1 MHLEEN
7 QGGENAED
15 MGEKSP
21 AVLGAGGS
29 VSNNGN
35 PSLGS
40 GESDAVQDVSS
51 GPSASDFDGRQ
62 EEGDGLSGGVG
73 DSSLEGHDTVD
84 GKGDGIGVSVV
95 DTGDVGTSLG
105 EPSSSRTHVYGGK
118 AGGPSDA
125 QSRNI
130 GSSSS
135 SSGAGASG
143 GVGGSVPGSGGP
155 LYLPW
160 GARKDRGAAG
170 PGAGLLGPTDMDARP
185 GEFVMRTLFAE
196 FTVQAERKIEAVM
209 SEPSERPISKS
220 LQRGEDPQF
229 DQLLCAFGS
238 VAEHCL
244 PSLLRA
250 LFAWYDRQIGTP
262 LEFQQFRS
270 HQHHHRTPASAL
282 LSSLPISTSS
292 SGCGGSGMNS
302 SSSLGSPVPGATGA
316 GSNSGSASG
325 ASSSSTPVASSSS
338 PGPHH
343 QQETGVLKKGGR
355 ISGSSVIGGLSVSL
369 GDSSLGDKAS
379 GSGSSGVGGVSA
391 LVGVVGGVSDK
402 NLGDKLDSGGSGGS
416 SSSASTIVAC
426 GGSSGGAT
434 AHGGVEDEQRRTL
447 AVEFLFCLA
456 LIEVLKQLPFHP
468 GQDDLVAHIE
478 NLSFAHFKYREGLQS
493 GPNAGNIHMIAD
505 LYAEVIGGLAQSR
518 FNSVRKRFMTELG
531 ELRAREPGPHTTQS
545 IISLLMGMKFFRVKM
560 APIEEFEASFQ
571 FMQECAQYFLE
582 VKDKDIKHALAG
594 LFVEILVPVAAA
606 VKNEVNVPCLKN
618 FVEMLYVTTL
628 DMCTKS
634 KHRLA
639 LFPLVTCLLCVS
651 QKASFLQNW
660 HVFLAVCLSHLKNR
674 DPKMSRVALESLYRL
689 LWVYMIRIKCESN
702 SATQSRLLSIVHSL
716 FPKGSKAVV
725 PRDTPLNIFVKII
738 QFIAQE
744 RLDFA
749 MREIVLDLLCVSR
762 PVKVIMAPERMSVG
776 LRAFLV
782 VADSLQQKEGE
793 PPMPRS
799 LGVLPSGNTLRIK
812 KTFLNKMLT
821 EETARSIGMSSYFP
835 YVRRI
840 FDDILRALDL
850 QFGRP
855 LMMTNTQNVNK
866 EPDEMMSGERKPRID
881 LFRTCVAAVPRLIP
895 DGMSSPDLVDLL
907 SRLTTHLDAELAS
920 LAFHSLQT
928 LVMDFPDWRH
938 HVICGFIQFLVRDV
952 LDTFPQ
958 LLDNGI
964 RMLLQLLVCWKN
976 ALIGATVSSSQQQS
990 SGPRVM
996 QRDASKQARLDHVPP
1011 KQENPVLSVGCG
1023 VFHFVEGFALV
1034 MLCQC
1039 RPTPRRLV
1047 VPILREAK
1055 ALVKITGCSSD
1066 EEAVIDV
1073 IDRCCPKLVE
1083 SILSLLPPAE
1093 KTAALTAP
1101 CVDLQWLT
1109 ERSSSIWTAG
1119 IQEEGQPKVAGSGT
1133 SSSQMDVN
1141 SDPWFACLMGFLVSR
1156 GVGVLPTGVGGLLW
1170 QCPSAVSYSWPVA
1183 FSRLHS
1189 LFTVVDPSPVSD
1201 NRASLL
1207 RSSAAVKKPAS
1218 ERDVHMIAWRYLAAF
1233 AFRVVPPQPS
1243 AAATAAAMRS
1253 ASPDL
1258 SLSSSP
1264 DSLTSDRG
1272 DSKSPAV
1279 VSSGVDRS
1287 GVTAVN
1293 MVTGFGFGVA
1303 NSSTPG
1309 ITPSSIM
1316 GATSPPSSLYK
1327 LVIPL
1332 LRYEA
1337 TDVRDAAVNAIGRV
1351 NPEALKD
1358 VMEELVP
1365 CIREV
1370 VDRKQENMR
1379 RRRRRDALRLQLVR
1393 VLELIAE
1400 NATFGLSP
1408 CVLDRDTHSLHPTF
1422 VEYVEGARQF
1432 LEAEEV
1438 KEGASLSSYS
1448 SSSSSLLRL
1457 HFCNFVRKMIRSFP
1471 LERRHTLLKRDLRR
1485 NLFSLF
1491 SAWSGRYGCS
1501 MSGSSTGGYSAGM
1514 SMSLYGYGFGPS
1526 SSGAPGSEGS
1536 SHLLSSSNV
1545 SASGGGAGGAGGM
1558 GSGPHGNSSSHGS
1571 ASESC
1576 TELQLSALQAMSAL
1590 LCCGPCF
1597 DPKGL
1602 CEEGG
1607 YFYPWLDLLLHSRD
1621 EKVYGVGCE
1630 TVVLLLECNPD
1641 IGALLDW
1648 AVDRC
1653 YTAPP
1658 RVADACFLALAT
1670 IFSLREYPCDHYT
1683 GIINVT
1689 LLSTGC
1695 PRAPVHETALQLLQL
1710 LDQRFFG
1717 DLTPPIPSASSSGSA
1732 AASSTA
1738 GTSTLTS
1745 SDVQAP
1751 GSGATLPVPGGEA
1764 DVDGEKGRGTLDVL
1778 LSTTYCR
1785 SQMYLSRQL
1794 SHLHPELTMPMF
1806 SEITHRFQTARPEV
1820 RQLLLQYLLPW
1831 LHNMELVDPHVPP
1844 PNPLAYLQ
1852 HCGSSENN
1860 RREGWGSAEATEMV
1874 LNNLFYITAKFGDEH
1889 PKEVEEVW
1897 ATLCTAWPNNLK
1909 VIIRYLLIVSG
1920 MAPHQ
1925 LLPYAKRVVVSLA
1938 HARPERLL
1946 EELLGELQ
1954 AVETLSWLIER
1965 TQTPPFYRLTS
1976 LARKA
1981 SSSQSEHGGNIAS
1994 VAPQS
1999 SANTHHGSLHP
2010 SSSGMAPSGGGA
2022 ASGRGGAHATAAPSS
2037 TGGSGGDKAGGGVTI
2052 RSHGPE
2058 EKGMIHTKRHSAE
2071 EHSKSGASKSDS
2083 ALRALA
2089 GLAGPLLFSSGSTS
2103 AASSGA
2109 SGPPVSSSPST
2120 STTTLSSTPS
2130 SLSTPSSAPPPPPPP
2145 PMSPANTKT
2154 RTASGPA
2161 AILIDEASA
2170 GRPISPLDSE
2180 LTPTEEGNVQF
2191 PSQQSSAQQSSQN
2204 DSKQVGASGQPAGAS
2219 SGQSQGQSS
2228 SGPQGGMELP
2238 PPPQPHPLPMPEYG
2252 GFFAPLTEY
2261 LPDASQPISGFHR
2274 CNVAVML
2281 LSDVVVE
2288 GLPGIDWT
2296 PHLPLI
2302 LHILFLGMDHA
2313 RPLVHSHC
2321 RRLLLRLLIVL
2332 SAHGDHLTVARVLLL
2347 SSTALPS
2354 SSPFPS
2360 ASSGNQQPSSS
2371 SSSPPPSPMTC
2382 VSPYTSSSI
2391 FSSMPQAHFAS
2402 ALSSHTHPLT
2412 TPHTTSLFGSSGTS
2426 SSSSHYHRHAM
2437 PPAPPPLL
2445 VLSHNF
2451 TEPEALFDSY
2461 LQGPAPDDAATQQN
2475 PENGTTVSPSHPPPV
2490 IITSEDGGRNIGR
2503 ERIGDGNQMQQHS
2516 LPKPGPNMPISDV
2529 IKSMIAFLASR
2540 EHQPLWN
2547 YEDITAKVWNVH
2559 SAEQLDCFL
2568 QHVLRIFSASLAL
2581 PPSGQPMQSLAY
2593 QWANTALHLGLS
2605 CSSRH
2610 YAGRSLQV
2618 FRALRVPINLRML
2631 TDILS
2636 RLVETVAEQAEDMQ
2650 GYVTELL
2657 LTLEASVECLGE
2669 WDPRPLDHARD
2680 LFKSTPN
2687 LNNSCSTT
2695 TTSPCSSPCPSPS
2708 CSSASSSTSTLASTV
2723 QNNSGSTGC
2732 RRAGHGASSSSI
2744 QNAQLGHTRSTSF
2757 SVPYPSK
2764 RGGNS
2769 SHAADSKDPPSAGQ
2783 NQSHPP
2789 PAPSS
2794 GASSSIGSI
2803 KASSAGNLSRS
2814 RSAQSLK
2821 GASIATGLAEAEDS
2835 PTILTTLF
2843 WLSVCLL
2850 ESDFE
2855 HEFLLALRLL
2865 GRLLDRLPLD
2875 HPECRERMERVRLQ
2889 LRWPPNPGNNG
2900 GPGSPGIVETAAGSA
2915 TSTSATSRGSFP
2927 GVHALVLKG
2936 CTHPGTYEATIAL
2949 LSQCTLLL
2957 DHPVIDPTVVSSPP
2971 SAPPPPTSQSSAS
2984 ASGIPASS
2992 ASSSM
2997 TSTAFPMNVVALL
3010 PYLLLHFED
3019 ADNALCI
3026 RSAENIAQVSVEKSK
3041 KLENLG
3047 TVMTLYSRRTFSK
3060 ESFQWTKCVVK
3071 YLYDSYSHLSLHM
3084 LAFLVEVL
3092 EKGPTNVQVP
3102 ILSIIHCMLHYVDLA
3117 STAAQP
3123 INADLLRVIAKYI
3136 DGVHWK
3142 EALKILKLVV
3152 TRSSTLVAPP
3162 ASLHHHHHHYSSS
3175 ASLLLHH
3182 QHHHWGDPPTS
3193 MTSSAMTA
3201 STISSAYSSSSSH
3214 ATYSS
3219 SSSSAA
3225 ATLSSATAA
3234 SFLSS
3239 VSTGLGSSSGPGATS
3254 FGETEI
3260 FSKKELPGR
3269 TMDFTFDLSQ
3279 TPVIGR
3285 RYLHRGGEQVDKGGS
3300 APLNLPHQ
3308 PTSCSSSSSTSSPRR
3323 SASLTQAD
3331 STGGWKRPWLCQSR
3345 VRECLVSLLN
3355 TCGQRVGLPK
3365 SPSDGF
3371 INSVSKVIFSQ
3382 SSDLLERQSSMA
3394 SSSEEVSATP
3404 TNDMAAGGSP
3414 NVSGGIG
3421 AGVGGVVGAV
3431 GPGSIVPVPATS
3443 QGSGGQAMVGS
3454 GSISVSSST
3463 SSSSGSSSTTVSST
3477 GSSTVINPS
3486 NAPPSTTSA
3495 SPSPSTGAIAGSG
3508 TSVGGNVGGGGGGG
3522 SSGSASASTSSVNA
3536 GGTEQFGV
3544 FRDFDFLEYESESLE
3559 GESTDNFNW
3568 GVRRRPLSD
3577 GGESEFDPVAA
3588 PSGMRAMSLEGPM
3601 ELGRN
3606 LARMTGLGARDEE
3619 MARLLGT
3626 EATPLM
3632 AKRSRLAP
3640 DDSSD
3645 EEVGSESP
3653 LDETATSSL
3662 GQTPAV
3668 RSPTSSSTPLHHCT
3682 CSANSGSR
3690 GGGSTPEAVSQ
3701 GSNSLF
3707 VSPMSI
3713 GLRERRRRRNR
3724 NDSGQRSDTSGSSI
3738 GDPNEVMGVKSTSA
3752 HGPERELSS
3761 GGGSILPDEERAGS
3775 AAVAASTSGGVAGVG
3790 SESVVERMMGG
3801 GDEGRSMSA
3810 AVGGALSPEPGMG
3823 SERRGGGEIYGDAA
3837 MDEDEDDEEEERDV
3851 WWRRRVQAI
3860 LEDLPIANYAPRS
3873 RLALHKSLLA
3883 PFTLLR
3889 GILKDSCE
3897 RGEVLAREGK
3907 RRLGCGIG
3915 VSDDLATMS
3924 SSLSS
3929 AINAVA
3935 ALSRDPPSAW
3945 FGIPSSAAGSE
3956 FAAALGDG
3964 LRFALLEVQE
3974 HLDTYSDRKIQAV
3987 QGLRAAKAVC
3997 RSQRSLDASSVASG
4011 EASETWRVELGKVL
4025 YKLLFQLLLLVEA
4038 SWKAIATLISTAGR
4052 FQLQDMSGEL
4062 AVVKARLGKA
4072 GEEMEEGGDIE
4083 DYEEEE
4089 DDFEEEESESV
4100 SMGDEE
4106 VEPLEPPEE
4115 DEEEA
4120 RALAR
4125 LIRGGKWR
4133 AALVH
4138 VHGHRDIWSDECF
4151 AEDDVSL
4158 ALNVYALRLV
4168 REKRDAFVVSCPERE
4183 VPELA
4188 TQLKESLLLVLGSI
4202 KGLEGR
4208 VGKRGGLGPLGRE
4221 GGALRRRIP
4230 RGGRGIER
4238 RGRVGEISGPAVGG
4252 AAAVMMRRRGGS
4264 RAPNSMGSEGRAAG
4278 GSTGSGG
4285 RRRRVGAEGGGNIE
4299 MEYEEEEEGDEDDE
4313 EEDETEL
4320 TANLTEK
4327 SEG

>member
-7 QGGENAED
+7 QGGENAEE

-21 AVLGAGGS
+21 AVLGAGGTG
-29 VSNNGN
+29 SNNGN
-35 PSLGS
+35 PSLS
-40 GESDAVQDVSS
+40 PGETDSVQDT
-51 GPSASDFDGRQ
+51 GGGASALDLEGRQ
-62 EEGDGLSGGVG
+62 EEGEGHSTSGGG
-73 DSSLEGHDTVD
+73 ESSLEGHEPSDED
-84 GKGDGIGVSVV
+84 GKGEGLGSSLQ
-95 DTGDVGTSLG
+95 DTSDVGTSIG
-105 EPSSSRTHVYGGK
+105 EPSLLGTHSTGGR
-118 AGGPSDA
+118 AGGTSDSQA
-125 QSRNI
+125 RNI
-130 GSSSS
+130 SNSSS
-135 SSGAGASG
+135 SSGGIGGG
-143 GVGGSVPGSGGP
+143 GVAGGGP

-209 SEPSERPISKS
+209 GEPPERPISKS

-270 HQHHHRTPASAL
+270 HQHHHRTPASAI

-292 SGCGGSGMNS
+292 AACGGSGMTS
-302 SSSLGSPVPGATGA
+302 ASSLGSPIPGATGT
-316 GSNSGSASG
+316 GSNSGTASG
-325 ASSSSTPVASSSS
+325 TSSSSTPVASSS

-355 ISGSSVIGGLSVSL
+355 IPGSSVIGGLSVVTL
-369 GDSSLGDKAS
+369 GDSSMGDKGL
-379 GSGSSGVGGVSA
+379 GSGVSGVGGVGA
-391 LVGVVGGVSDK
+391 LVGVVGSVSDK
-402 NLGDKLDSGGSGGS
+402 SLGDKGDSGGSGGS
-416 SSSASTIVAC
+416 SSSTNTNMASV
-426 GGSSGGAT
+426 GSAGGAA

-702 SATQSRLLSIVHSL
+702 SATQSRLHSIVHSL

-725 PRDTPLNIFVKII
+725 PRETPLNIFVKII

-749 MREIVLDLLCVSR
+749 MREIVLDLLCVGR

-812 KTFLNKMLT
+812 KTFLSKMLT
-821 EETARSIGMSSYFP
+821 EETARSIGMSPYFP

-850 QFGRP
+850 QYGRP

-952 LDTFPQ
+952 QDTFPQ

-976 ALIGATVSSSQQQS
+976 ALIGATVSASQQHN
-990 SGPRVM
+990 SGPRGM
-996 QRDASKQARLDHVPP
+996 QRDVSKQARLDQVPMKP
-1011 KQENPVLSVGCG
+1011 ETPAVGCG

-1039 RPTPRRLV
+1039 RATPRRLV
-1047 VPILREAK
+1047 VPILREVK
-1055 ALVKITGCSSD
+1055 ALLKITGCSLD
-1066 EEAVIDV
+1066 EEAVIDA

-1093 KTAALTAP
+1093 KTAALSAP

-1109 ERSSSIWTAG
+1109 ERSSSVWTAG

-1133 SSSQMDVN
+1133 TGSQMDVN

-1156 GVGVLPTGVGGLLW
+1156 GVGVSPTGVGGLIW
-1170 QCPSAVSYSWPVA
+1170 QCPSAVNYSWPVA

-1189 LFTVVDPSPVSD
+1189 LFTVIDPSPVSD

-1279 VSSGVDRS
+1279 ASSSVDRS
-1287 GVTAVN
+1287 SSVAAATINV
-1293 MVTGFGFGVA
+1293 VTGFGFGVA
-1303 NSSTPG
+1303 TSSSAPG
-1309 ITPSSIM
+1309 LTPSSIM

-1422 VEYVEGARQF
+1422 VEYVEGARLF

-1438 KEGASLSSYS
+1438 KEA
-1448 SSSSSLLRL
+1448 SSSSLLRL

-1485 NLFSLF
+1485 NLFTLF
-1491 SAWSGRYGCS
+1491 SAWSGRYGCA
-1501 MSGSSTGGYSAGM
+1501 MSGSAAGGYSAGM

-1526 SSGAPGSEGS
+1526 SSSAAGSEGS
-1536 SHLLSSSNV
+1536 SHLLSSSTASSSGV
-1545 SASGGGAGGAGGM
+1545 GASGSGGI
-1558 GSGPHGNSSSHGS
+1558 GSGSHGTSSSHGS

-1602 CEEGG
+1602 AEEGG
-1607 YFYPWLDLLLHSRD
+1607 HFYPWLDLLLHSRD

-1641 IGALLDW
+1641 MGALLDW

-1717 DLTPPIPSASSSGSA
+1717 DLTPPIPSASSCGSA
-1732 AASSTA
+1732 TTSSTA
-1738 GTSTLTS
+1738 GTSTITL
-1745 SDVQAP
+1745 SDTAPAP
-1751 GSGATLPVPGGEA
+1751 GPGTSLTIPGAEVEL
-1764 DVDGEKGRGTLDVL
+1764 DGEKCRSTLDVL

-1844 PNPLAYLQ
+1844 ANPLAYLQ
-1852 HCGSSENN
+1852 HCGGSGSS

-1889 PKEVEEVW
+1889 PKEIEEVW

-1938 HARPERLL
+1938 HARPDRLL

-1981 SSSQSEHGGNIAS
+1981 SSSQSEHGGNIVSAT
-1994 VAPQS
+1994 AQS
-1999 SANTHHGSLHP
+1999 STHHGSLHP
-2010 SSSGMAPSGGGA
+2010 SSGMAASGGGA
-2022 ASGRGGAHATAAPSS
+2022 SSGRGGASAHANATTSAS
-2037 TGGSGGDKAGGGVTI
+2037 GGSGGDKASAGVNI

-2089 GLAGPLLFSSGSTS
+2089 GLAGPLLFSSGSIA

-2109 SGPPVSSSPST
+2109 SGVPTSSSPST

-2145 PMSPANTKT
+2145 PMSPANTKS

-2161 AILIDEASA
+2161 AIVIDEASA
-2170 GRPISPLDSE
+2170 GRPVSPMDPE
-2180 LTPTEEGNVQF
+2180 LTPTEEGNMQF
-2191 PSQQSSAQQSSQN
+2191 PSQQPSTHQAAQS
-2204 DSKQVGASGQPAGAS
+2204 DSKQSGASGQATVGS
-2219 SGQSQGQSS
+2219 SGQAQGSV
-2228 SGPQGGMELP
+2228 SGQQGGMDLP

-2332 SAHGDHLTVARVLLL
+2332 SSHGDHLTVARVLLL

-2354 SSPFPS
+2354 SSPFPTPT
-2360 ASSGNQQPSSS
+2360 ASSGQQPPPS

-2382 VSPYTSSSI
+2382 VSPHTSSSI

-2412 TPHTTSLFGSSGTS
+2412 SPHTTSLFGATAASTT
-2426 SSSSHYHRHAM
+2426 HYHRHAM

-2445 VLSHNF
+2445 VVSHNF
-2451 TEPEALFDSY
+2451 TEPEPLFDSY
-2461 LQGPAPDDAATQQN
+2461 MHGPIASDSVLQQN
-2475 PENGTTVSPSHPPPV
+2475 EENGATVSPSHPPPV
-2490 IITSEDGGRNIGR
+2490 IVTSEDGGRNVGR
-2503 ERIGDGNQMQQHS
+2503 ERLGDGNQMQQPN

-2581 PPSGQPMQSLAY
+2581 PPPGQPMQSLAY

-2732 RRAGHGASSSSI
+2732 RRAGHGTSSSSAL
-2744 QNAQLGHTRSTSF
+2744 NAQLGHARSTSF
-2757 SVPYPSK
+2757 SVPYASK
-2764 RGGNS
+2764 RGG
-2769 SHAADSKDPPSAGQ
+2769 SHAADSKDPPNAGQ
-2783 NQSHPP
+2783 NQNPAP
-2789 PAPSS
+2789 RAPSS
-2794 GASSSIGSI
+2794 GAASSIGSI

-2821 GASIATGLAEAEDS
+2821 GASITTGMPEAEDS

-2889 LRWPPNPGNNG
+2889 LRWPPIPGNNG
-2900 GPGSPGIVETAAGSA
+2900 GPGSPSVVDASAAAASA
-2915 TSTSATSRGSFP
+2915 TSTSSRGSFP

-2936 CTHPGTYEATIAL
+2936 CTHPGTYEATVAL

-2957 DHPVIDPTVVSSPP
+2957 DHPVIDPTVASAPP
-2971 SAPPPPTSQSSAS
+2971 SAPPPPSSQASTSAP
-2984 ASGIPASS
+2984 GIPASS
-2992 ASSSM
+2992 SSTSSM
-2997 TSTAFPMNVVALL
+2997 SSTAFPMNVVALL

-3092 EKGPTNVQVP
+3092 EKGPCNVQVP

-3123 INADLLRVIAKYI
+3123 INADLLRVIAKYV

-3201 STISSAYSSSSSH
+3201 STISSAYSSSH

-3239 VSTGLGSSSGPGATS
+3239 VNTGLGSSAGPGATS

-3285 RYLHRGGEQVDKGGS
+3285 RCYLHRGGEQGEKGAQSSS

-3331 STGGWKRPWLCQSR
+3331 SSGGWKRPWLCQSR

-3365 SPSDGF
+3365 SPS
-3371 INSVSKVIFSQ
+3371 VIFSQ

-3404 TNDMAAGGSP
+3404 TNDMATEGSP
-3414 NVSGGIG
+3414 NVPGGIG
-3421 AGVGGVVGAV
+3421 AGVGGVVGA
-3431 GPGSIVPVPATS
+3431 GSIVAAPATS
-3443 QGSGGQAMVGS
+3443 QGGGAQAMGA

-3477 GSSTVINPS
+3477 GSSTVVNPS

-3495 SPSPSTGAIAGSG
+3495 SPSPSAGAIAGSG
-3508 TSVGGNVGGGGGGG
+3508 PSVGANVGGGGGGG

-3577 GGESEFDPVAA
+3577 GGESEFDPVA

-3601 ELGRN
+3601 ELGRT
-3606 LARMTGLGARDEE
+3606 LARMTSLGARDEE
-3619 MARLLGT
+3619 VARLLGT
-3626 EATPLM
+3626 EAVPLM

-3640 DDSSD
+3640 EDSSD

-3668 RSPTSSSTPLHHCT
+3668 CSPTSASTPLHHCT
-3682 CSANSGSR
+3682 CSANSGGR
-3690 GGGSTPEAVSQ
+3690 GGGSTPEGVSQ
-3701 GSNSLF
+3701 GANSLL

-3713 GLRERRRRRNR
+3713 GLREWRRRRRNR
-3724 NDSGQRSDTSGSSI
+3724 NDSGPRSDTSGSSI
-3738 GDPNEVMGVKSTSA
+3738 GDPSEVMGGKASSSLV
-3752 HGPERELSS
+3752 PERESSS
-3761 GGGSILPDEERAGS
+3761 GGGGMLPDEERGVGGSTSSAS
-3775 AAVAASTSGGVAGVG
+3775 AAG
-3790 SESVVERMMGG
+3790 
-3801 GDEGRSMSA
+3801 
-3810 AVGGALSPEPGMG
+3810 
-3823 SERRGGGEIYGDAA
+3823 
-3837 MDEDEDDEEEERDV
+3837 DV

-3860 LEDLPIANYAPRS
+3860 LEDLPLANYPPRS
-3873 RLALHKSLLA
+3873 RLALHRSLLA

-3897 RGEVLAREGK
+3897 RGEALAREGK

-3945 FGIPSSAAGSE
+3945 FGIPSSATGAE
-3956 FAAALGDG
+3956 FATALGDG

-3974 HLDTYSDRKIQAV
+3974 HLDTFSDRKVQAV

-3997 RSQRSLDASSVASG
+3997 RSHRSLDATAVADG
-4011 EASETWRVELGKVL
+4011 EASEAWRVELGKVL

-4038 SWKAIATLISTAGR
+4038 SWKSIATLISTAGR

-4072 GEEMEEGGDIE
+4072 GEEMEEGGGEEE

-4089 DDFEEEESESV
+4089 EDFEEEESESV

-4125 LIRGGKWR
+4125 LIRAGKWR
-4133 AALVH
+4133 LALVH
-4138 VHGHRDIWSDECF
+4138 VHRHRDIWSDECF

-4208 VGKRGGLGPLGRE
+4208 VGKRGALGPLGRE
-4221 GGALRRRIP
+4221 GGVLRRRLP
-4230 RGGRGIER
+4230 RGGRGLER
-4238 RGRVGEISGPAVGG
+4238 RGRVGEVGG
-4252 AAAVMMRRRGGS
+4252 GAGGVLLRRRGGAQ
-4264 RAPNSMGSEGRAAG
+4264 APVA
-4278 GSTGSGG
+4278 GSGG
-4285 RRRRVGAEGGGNIE
+4285 AGGGGMRTGADGTQPPNE
-4299 MEYEEEEEGDEDDE
+4299 MEYEEEGEEGDGDD
-4313 EEDETEL
+4313 EEDETDL
-4320 TANLTEK
+4320 AANRTEK
-4327 SEG
+4327 SEGS